1 MTEELINYA
10 GLDGIDRLLP
20 KERRHY
26 VTTTKTISE
35 QRLLGC
41 TTHN

>member
-1 MTEELINYA
+1 MSEELINYA

-26 VTTTKTISE
+26 AATQIDSKP
-35 QRLLGC
+35 RLLGC
-41 TTHN
+41 TARD

>member
-26 VTTTKTISE
+26 VTTTETISE
-35 QRLLGC
+35 QRFLGC
-41 TTHN
+41 TTRN

>member
-1 MTEELINYA
+1 MPEELINYA

-26 VTTTKTISE
+26 AAAKIDSKP
-35 QRLLGC
+35 RLLGR
-41 TTHN
+41 TTRD